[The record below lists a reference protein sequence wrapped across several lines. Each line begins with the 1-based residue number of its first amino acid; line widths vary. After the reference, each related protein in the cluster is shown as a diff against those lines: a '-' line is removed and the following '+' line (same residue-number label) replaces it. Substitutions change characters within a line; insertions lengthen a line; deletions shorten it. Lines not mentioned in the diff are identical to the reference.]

1 MKRLLII
8 PAALAL
14 ANCAA
19 IPTAISTIG
28 GLSQAVSVNQDKVLI
43 PATQALIV
51 AHNAY
56 QGAAAA
62 ATGAINLCTKTPQL
76 APCVSLLRKIDQIGA
91 LSDRAKALLDEAD
104 RGHNVAANAAEVM
117 NIVTSM
123 KSLAGV

>member
-1 MKRLLII
+1 MKRLFII

-19 IPTAISTIG
+19 LPALSTIG
-28 GLSQAVSVNQDKVLI
+28 GLTQAITVNQDKVLV

-62 ATGAINLCTKTPQL
+62 ATVAINSGLVPKDKLPQI
-76 APCVSLLRKIDQIGA
+76 AA

-104 RGHNVAANAAEVM
+104 RGQNVAQNAAEVL
-117 NIVTSM
+117 NIVNSIH
-123 KSLAGV
+123 SFAGN